1 MWVDLS
7 HNRIAELTTDLGE
20 LENLKTLY
28 LHVNYI
34 SDFGEL
40 EKLKK
45 ATLLR
50 ILTIHANPL

>member
-7 HNRIAELTTDLGE
+7 HNRLSALSSDLGE
-20 LENLKTLY
+20 LKNLRALY

-34 SDFGEL
+34 SSFKEL

-45 ATLLR
+45 
-50 ILTIHANPL
+50 P